1 MDKWLKRPVSHLD
14 PGGRSEE
21 TAEKRKKEAK
31 SKPRQYND
39 KYIVYGFTSTTSSEL
54 PQPQCFFCGEML
66 SNSAMKPAHLQRH
79 QSTKHPSKVGR
90 TQEYFK
96 RKLTEFKA
104 GQNTIIKATSVSN
117 KALLVA
123 QSKNPHSIVEQLIL
137 PAVTRMAEIMI
148 DKKAAETFKK
158 VPLSN
163 NTVARRIDDMSLDI
177 VGQVVNKIKQ
187 AGHFALQLDEM
198 TDVSGEAQLLAFVR
212 YKDVSVSDIKEHI
225 LFCKRLP
232 GQTTGEKM
240 FQVIDSFFKE
250 HEIQW
255 NQCSHICTDGATA
268 MTGSVK
274 GLFGQVKKVNPK
286 IKWMHCIIRRE
297 ALASKRMSPDL
308 SAVMDDAVKIINF
321 IQSRPLNHRLFETLC
336 HESGAQHDHLLLHT
350 DVRWLSRGKT
360 LLRLYELRS
369 EVCEFLKE
377 QLHPLAAGFE
387 DANWPFPLLHAH
399 LLTSAAIRAPVI
411 KLVEEHLSKLNTDFN
426 QYFQHIDKKSES
438 LDWVRDPFTTTESSN
453 KLPARLQEQL
463 WDVSSDRG
471 LKVAHREKTLTEF
484 WCDVEREYPELGKHA
499 LVELLPFGS
508 TYMCEVTFS
517 ALTHIKTNKRNRL
530 NVENSLIAAV
540 STLSPDVAKLMKD
553 KQAQVSH

>member
-1 MDKWLKRPVSHLD
+1 
-14 PGGRSEE
+14 
-21 TAEKRKKEAK
+21 
-31 SKPRQYND
+31 
-39 KYIVYGFTSTTSSEL
+39 
-54 PQPQCFFCGEML
+54 ML
-66 SNSAMKPAHLQRH
+66 ANSAMKPAHLQRH

-90 TQEYFK
+90 TEEYFK

-117 KALLVA
+117 KALEASYAVSLLVA
-123 QSKNPHSIVEQLIL
+123 QLKENHSIVEELIL
-137 PAVTRMAEIMI
+137 PAATRMAEIMM

-177 VGQVVNKIKQ
+177 VGQVVNKIIQ
-187 AGHFALQLDEM
+187 AGYFALQLDEM

-212 YKDVSVSDIKEHI
+212 YKDVSDIKEHI

-232 GQTTGEKM
+232 GKTTGEKM

-250 HEIQW
+250 HDIQW
-255 NQCSHICTDGATA
+255 NRCNHICTDGAAA

-274 GLFGQVKKVNPK
+274 GLLGQVKKVNPK
-286 IKWMHCIIRRE
+286 IKWMHCIIHQE

-308 SAVMDDAVKIINF
+308 NAVMDDTVKIINF

-336 HESGAQHDHLLLHT
+336 HESGAQHDQLLLHT

-360 LLRLYELRS
+360 LLRLYELRG
-369 EVCEFLKE
+369 EVCAFFKE
-377 QLHPLAAGFE
+377 QLHPLAAVFE
-387 DANWPFPLLHAH
+387 DDNWVARLGYLAHVFTKLNELNLSLQGKDSHILRMYEKVEGFTKKLNMWQKKCEEGDVSHFPLLHAH
-399 LLTSAAIRAPVI
+399 LVSSAVTRAPVI
-411 KLVEEHLSKLNTDFN
+411 KLVEEHLSKLSTDFN
-426 QYFQHIDKKSES
+426 QYFQDIDKKSES

-463 WDVSSDRG
+463 LDVSSDRG
-471 LKVAHREKTLTEF
+471 LRVAHKEKTLTEF
-484 WCDVEREYPELGKHA
+484 WCDVEKEYPELGKHA

-530 NVENSLIAAV
+530 DVENSLIAAV

-553 KQAQVSH
+553 KKAQVSH